1 MTDLPIPGSRSLGA
15 VAVAALVALAACS
28 QPSDAGGNAVEPQET
43 ATTNANAIV
52 PREAVPTAAPTVS
65 SPVAVASE
73 AADGETIGGDGSQIR
88 LTPLS
93 EKDIAGAALSGELA
107 CSFGTGRDTLLLA
120 KGDVGSKERAWGV
133 IKVGDYVE
141 QVGAPGG
148 YDGMLRGATFAG
160 KGTTLKLA
168 LTGPATGGGES
179 PPRPATLTYLRA
191 DGASRTFRGNWT
203 CGP

>member
-1 MTDLPIPGSRSLGA
+1 MTNFPIFESRSLS
-15 VAVAALVALAACS
+15 AVAAATLCALASCS
-28 QPSDAGGNAVEPQET
+28 QPSEVGDNTVQPQET
-43 ATTNANAIV
+43 VAADAVTNIPPA
-52 PREAVPTAAPTVS
+52 AVPTPAPTASVPE
-65 SPVAVASE
+65 PVPSG
-73 AADGETIGGDGSQIR
+73 AADGETVGGDGSQIR

-93 EKDIAGAALSGELA
+93 EKDMAGATLSGELA
-107 CSFGTGRDTLLLA
+107 CSFGRGRDTLLLA

-141 QVGAPGG
+141 QVSAPGG
-148 YDGMLRGATFAG
+148 YDGMLRDATFAG

-191 DGASRTFRGNWT
+191 DGASRLFRGNWT